1 MKYISELQGVDKV
14 EKNFFLPHT
23 QMENTPLSGNF
34 FGVMES
40 CHFLTRAILDF
51 YPRESVHFKSRSEIR
66 PFD

>member
-1 MKYISELQGVDKV
+1 MKYISELQGIDKV
-14 EKNFFLPHT
+14 EKNG
-23 QMENTPLSGNF
+23 NTPLSGNF

-40 CHFLTRAILDF
+40 CHLMTRAVLDF

>member
-1 MKYISELQGVDKV
+1 M
-14 EKNFFLPHT
+14 EKETLNG
-23 QMENTPLSGNF
+23 NIPLSGNY

-40 CHFLTRAILDF
+40 CHLMTRAVLDF

>member
-1 MKYISELQGVDKV
+1 MKYISELQGIDKV
-14 EKNFFLPHT
+14 EKIFFT
-23 QMENTPLSGNF
+23 TFSNGNTPLSGNF

-40 CHFLTRAILDF
+40 CHLMTRAVLDF